1 MMEKKKKEKSQRWV
15 GRDGRLKSVVRG
27 EIGKGRIFSNYTE
40 LKKEVKHSRK
50 KNKKIWRSDIQL
62 KEFYKKFLK

>member
-1 MMEKKKKEKSQRWV
+1 MEKKKKEKSQRWV
-15 GRDGRLKSVVRG
+15 GRDGRLKNVVRG

-50 KNKKIWRSDIQL
+50 KKQKNM
-62 KEFYKKFLK
+62 EV